1 MADRASRVT
10 HGDINSWDRMI
21 TGMSDAT
28 EPPAAPS
35 APRPAAGGSAPAPT
49 PAPITDAA
57 PAPAQAPE
65 DPEDR
70 KLITLA
76 RSARA
81 RNGVPEGAAVRDE
94 TGRTYVAGT
103 VALDSLDLSALRTA
117 VAMAVASG
125 ARSLEA
131 AAVVT
136 EAQDAADLDRAAVR
150 DLGGAA
156 TPVILAGPDG
166 MVRATVTAG

>member
-1 MADRASRVT
+1 MT
-10 HGDINSWDRMI
+10 
-21 TGMSDAT
+21 DAT
-28 EPPAAPS
+28 DATAPD
-35 APRPAAGGSAPAPT
+35 AP
-49 PAPITDAA
+49 
-57 PAPAQAPE
+57 

-76 RSARA
+76 RSTRA

-103 VALDSLDLSALRTA
+103 VALDSLRLSALRTA

-136 EAQDAADLDRAAVR
+136 EGGAVPPEDLAAVH
-150 DLGGAA
+150 DLGGPA
-156 TPVILAGPDG
+156 TPVLLVDTDG
-166 MVRATVTAG
+166 ELRARLTAG